1 MRKTGALSCILCS
14 VFCILTHLEDLPLKL
29 TLFAVLLLSLSIH
42 EAAHAWAADRLGD
55 STARLLGRLTINP
68 AAHIDPIG
76 TLLLPGIAILTGL
89 PIIGWAKPVPVNLH
103 QLRHPRRD
111 FMYIAAAGPASNLLQ
126 AAVLAGAAWLMF
138 PAGIERGFAG
148 LLILQ
153 GVFLNVLLALFNLI
167 PVPPLDGGNVIGGL
181 LPENMAAAYDR
192 VVRPWGFLILYA
204 VLLSGLFQK
213 VIVPPAVFLT
223 RMLLP

>member
-1 MRKTGALSCILCS
+1 
-14 VFCILTHLEDLPLKL
+14 LEDLPFRLAI
-29 TLFAVLLLSLSIH
+29 FAVLLLSLSIH

-68 AAHIDPIG
+68 VAHIDPIG

-111 FMYIAAAGPASNLLQ
+111 FMYIAAAGPASNVLQ
-126 AAVLAGAAWLMF
+126 ALTIAVLARIAF
-138 PAGIERGFAG
+138 PSGMELDFAG
-148 LLILQ
+148 RLLVYS
-153 GVFLNVLLALFNLI
+153 VFLNLLLALFNLL

-181 LPENMAAAYDR
+181 LPERIASAYDR
-192 VVRPWGFLILYA
+192 LVRPWGFVLLY
-204 VLLSGLFQK
+204 VILLSGLFAA
-213 VIVPPAVFLT
+213 VIVPPAFELT
-223 RMLLP
+223 RILLP

>member
-1 MRKTGALSCILCS
+1 M
-14 VFCILTHLEDLPLKL
+14 EDLPLKL
-29 TLFAVLLLSLSIH
+29 TLFAVLLMSLSIH

-55 STARLLGRLTINP
+55 PTARLLGRLTINP
-68 AAHIDPIG
+68 GAHVDPIG

-126 AAVLAGAAWLMF
+126 AVVLAGVAWATF
-138 PAGIERGFAG
+138 PEGLERSFVG
-148 LLILQ
+148 LLLFQ

-181 LPENMAAAYDR
+181 LPERMAVAYDR
-192 VVRPWGFLILYA
+192 LVRPWGFLILYA
-204 VLLSGLFQK
+204 VLLSGLFTRF
-213 VIVPPAVFLT
+213 IVPPAFDVT
-223 RMLLP
+223 WMLLP

>member
-1 MRKTGALSCILCS
+1 M
-14 VFCILTHLEDLPLKL
+14 
-29 TLFAVLLLSLSIH
+29 FAVLLGSLSIH

-55 STARLLGRLTINP
+55 PTARLLGRLTLNP
-68 AAHIDPIG
+68 VAHIDPIG
-76 TLLLPGIAILTGL
+76 TLLLPGIAILTGI

-126 AAVLAGAAWLMF
+126 AVVIATVAWLIF
-138 PAGIERGFAG
+138 PGGLEQG
-148 LLILQ
+148 LLGLLLAQAI
-153 GVFLNVLLALFNLI
+153 FLNVLLALFNLI

-181 LPENMAAAYDR
+181 LPERIADGYDR
-192 VVRPWGFLILYA
+192 LVRPWGFLILYA
-204 VLLSGLFQK
+204 ILLSGLFATL
-213 VIVPPAVFLT
+213 IVPPALALT